1 MTGDVLALDHDQQA
15 GEPLLVPVMRNGRR
29 LAAPPTLADIR
40 KRAAQGL
47 AQLPWSSR
55 HLSDGT
61 TLPVTVAP
69 GLIALAEEVDRR
81 CAAMM

>member
-1 MTGDVLALDHDQQA
+1 MTGDMLALQDDRQA
-15 GEPLLVPVMRNGRR
+15 GEPLLLPFMRRGQR

-40 KRAAQGL
+40 KAAQGL
-47 AQLPWSSR
+47 AQLPEPLR

-81 CAAMM
+81 CAGMT

>member
-1 MTGDVLALDHDQQA
+1 L
-15 GEPLLVPVMRNGRR
+15 PFMRYGQR

-47 AQLPWSSR
+47 AELPKSLR

-81 CAAMM
+81 CAGMT